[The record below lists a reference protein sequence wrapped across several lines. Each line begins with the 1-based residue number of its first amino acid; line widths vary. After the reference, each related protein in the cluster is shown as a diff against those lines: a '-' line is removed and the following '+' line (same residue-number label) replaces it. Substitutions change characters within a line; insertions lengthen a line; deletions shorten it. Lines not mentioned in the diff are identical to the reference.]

1 MMPARAKYS
10 ARRPRIANTFD
21 VTKVVNADGLNKLVI
36 DKVQSLEG
44 VEGADTHIAV
54 E

>member
-1 MMPARAKYS
+1 MPARANYS
-10 ARRPRIANTFD
+10 ARRPRITNAFD
-21 VTKVVNADGLNKLVI
+21 ATKVGNAAGLIKLVI